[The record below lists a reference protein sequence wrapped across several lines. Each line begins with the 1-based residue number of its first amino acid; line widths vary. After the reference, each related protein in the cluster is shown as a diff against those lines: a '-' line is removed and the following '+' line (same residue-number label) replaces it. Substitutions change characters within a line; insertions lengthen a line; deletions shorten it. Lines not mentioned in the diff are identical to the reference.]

1 MDHDVLKV
9 YAGIVNIIL
18 KVRAKNPPSG
28 KAAAKDS
35 ILLGAHIDSTLPS
48 PGAADD
54 GMGVGV
60 MLDIARVLV
69 DRNQPFDNSVV
80 FMWNGGEETLQDG
93 SHLYSTQHES
103 AQGVRAVINL
113 EAAGTTGG
121 ALLFQATS
129 KEMIEAFQHAP
140 YPRGTVIAADVF
152 SSGIMISDT
161 DFGQFEQYLNVTGL
175 DMAIVGHSYYYHTRK
190 DILANIE
197 RGSAQHFTSNVM
209 AIVDFLL
216 SPESPLHIEKPWSPP
231 DMVYMSLYDRV
242 FFYWS
247 MASANYAY
255 VGIAT
260 VIATLAIANTRQD
273 GVRAF
278 FVAFVGA
285 PLGTVAGV
293 IAANIVASIM
303 VLVDRKLTWFSH
315 EGLCVALYGPA
326 SLLGQLSAQYVLA
339 NLVKPTQ
346 RHYLEGAHYYA
357 QLLSLAVNMLLLQ
370 AFRIRSAYLFAGI
383 ACTMLV
389 GAAAA
394 EVRKLSGSQSQY
406 LPFVSAY
413 IAPLILLVALAME
426 AYTTVGLTPNLLL
439 TT

>member
-1 MDHDVLKV
+1 
-9 YAGIVNIIL
+9 
-18 KVRAKNPPSG
+18 
-28 KAAAKDS
+28 
-35 ILLGAHIDSTLPS
+35 
-48 PGAADD
+48 
-54 GMGVGV
+54 

-69 DRNQPFDNSVV
+69 DRNEPFDNSVL

-103 AQGVRAVINL
+103 AKTVRAVINL

-140 YPRGTVIAADVF
+140 HPRGTVIAADVF
-152 SSGIMISDT
+152 ASGIMISDT

-190 DILANIE
+190 DILENIE
-197 RGSAQHFTSNVM
+197 KGSAQHFSANVL
-209 AIVDFLL
+209 AIVDYLL
-216 SPESPLHIEKPWSPP
+216 SPESPLRNDKPWSPP
-231 DMVYMSLYDRV
+231 DVVYMSLYDRI
-242 FFYWS
+242 FLHWT

-255 VGIAT
+255 VAIAT
-260 VIATLAIANTRQD
+260 VIATLAIANTRRD

-278 FVAFVGA
+278 IVAFVGA
-285 PLGTVAGV
+285 PLGTVAGIV
-293 IAANIVASIM
+293 SANIVAGAM
-303 VLVDRKLTWFSH
+303 VLINRKLTWFSH

-326 SLLGQLSAQYVLA
+326 AFLGHFATQYALTSF
-339 NLVKPTQ
+339 VKPTH

-383 ACTMLV
+383 ACTMLL
-389 GAAAA
+389 GAGFA
-394 EVRKLSGSQSQY
+394 EIRKLSGSRSHY
-406 LPFVSAY
+406 LPFGAGY
-413 IAPLILLVALAME
+413 IVPLILLLGLAME
-426 AYTTVGLTPNLLL
+426 AYTTVSHYL
-439 TT
+439 